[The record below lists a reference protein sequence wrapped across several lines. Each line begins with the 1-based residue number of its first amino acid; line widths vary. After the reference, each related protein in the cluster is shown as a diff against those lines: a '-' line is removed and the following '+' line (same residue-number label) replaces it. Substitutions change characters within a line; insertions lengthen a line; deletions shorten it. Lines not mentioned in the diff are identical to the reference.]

1 MWIATDF
8 GFFSIVQKPW
18 DKDRGTLTVRARVRG
33 DLVSFVAKTGAST
46 AIVEDQE
53 ADYRYRVQVPAADV
67 ATVLGFAAA
76 AIDYDNFKSR
86 VGKTQGGKRASIY
99 ARVWGVLLDLDKL
112 NTVPLGLTEHEAYLL
127 GFMAEPRD

>member
-33 DLVSFVAKTGAST
+33 DLVNFMSKAGAST
-46 AIVEDQE
+46 SIVEDQE
-53 ADYRYRVQVPAADV
+53 ADYRYRVQMPAADV
-67 ATVLGFAAA
+67 ATVLGFAVAG
-76 AIDYDNFKSR
+76 IDYDNFKNR
-86 VGKTQGGKRASIY
+86 VGLRQGGKRATIY
-99 ARVWGVLLDLDKL
+99 ARVWGVLLELDKM

-127 GFMAEPRD
+127 GFTAEPRD